1 MKFYGYIRVSTDKQ
15 DIGRQT
21 DALND
26 WKKQNNITIDEVFTD
41 YYTGKTFERENY
53 KKLKDVIKNGDYL
66 IVKEVDRLGR
76 NWDGIKKEWQNLKD
90 NGINIIIID
99 IPILSDSLPNQNQ
112 PIEGLDLRF
121 IKEQIL
127 TLMCYSAQKEREKIS
142 QRTKEGMA
150 YVKENGTKSGRPIGK
165 PRSNKSSFE
174 NFIKT
179 LEYMVINNVGQKLG
193 TRKTGFPII
202 TFKTDLK
209 KYYEKYNV
217 NSYEDLLNAIRKD
230 SLK

>member
-53 KKLKDVIKNGDYL
+53 KKLKEVISSGDYL

-99 IPILSDSLPNQNQ
+99 IPIQ
-112 PIEGLDLRF
+112 PGLCSPGQP
-121 IKEQIL
+121 EQPH
-127 TLMCYSAQKEREKIS
+127 KITP
-142 QRTKEGMA
+142 QAE
-150 YVKENGTKSGRPIGK
+150 P
-165 PRSNKSSFE
+165 PH
-174 NFIKT
+174 
-179 LEYMVINNVGQKLG
+179 
-193 TRKTGFPII
+193 
-202 TFKTDLK
+202 
-209 KYYEKYNV
+209 
-217 NSYEDLLNAIRKD
+217 
-230 SLK
+230 